1 MNKPDNADTSLITS
15 KDLLEQTGISRATLN
30 NYIKDGIIPRPLVKG
45 EFPVRLR
52 SEKNVTGAWP
62 GGIVFPPDIPVAAPQ
77 AVIDLKYW
85 GEQAHQES
93 LMGKPAW

>member
-1 MNKPDNADTSLITS
+1 MVPDDLALDNLSASDLVDYNSSDPLI
-15 KDLLEQTGISRATLN
+15 R
-30 NYIKDGIIPRPLVKG
+30 

>member
-1 MNKPDNADTSLITS
+1 MAEIFRQGVSQNIFEGTVRLA
-15 KDLLEQTGISRATLN
+15 GM
-30 NYIKDGIIPRPLVKG
+30 IILSPTRGLTNSG